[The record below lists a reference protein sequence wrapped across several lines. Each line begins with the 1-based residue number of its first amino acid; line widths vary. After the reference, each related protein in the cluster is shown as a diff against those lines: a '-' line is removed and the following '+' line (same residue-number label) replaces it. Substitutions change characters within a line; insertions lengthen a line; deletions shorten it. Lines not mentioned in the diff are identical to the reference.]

1 MFAALSAAKRCLL
14 GVLAV
19 VLFAALAVPAG
30 LAVDGSG
37 PSASG
42 HANLLIADEKQTFS
56 FHVQQM
62 PDGTYEGTFQVKS
75 RGQEITAHGVLDCL
89 RIVGNTAHVSGVITK
104 SDGLGGLT
112 YVLFT
117 VVDNGEG
124 ANAPPDLWSDV
135 FIFGAPVSCNVAA
148 LPPVNPVDEGD
159 FQVKP

>member
-1 MFAALSAAKRCLL
+1 MFAALSAAKRCWL

-19 VLFAALAVPAG
+19 VFFATLAVPAG
-30 LAVDGSG
+30 LAIDGGG

-62 PDGTYEGTFQVKS
+62 PDGTYQGTFQVKS
-75 RGQEITAHGVLDCL
+75 RGQDITAHGVLDCL
-89 RIVGNTAHVSGVITK
+89 RIVGNTAHVSGVIT
-104 SDGLGGLT
+104 SGPIFGGLT

-124 ANAPPDLWSDV
+124 AGAPPDLWSDV
-135 FIFGAPVSCNVAA
+135 FVFPAPVSCNVAA
-148 LPPVNPVDEGD
+148 APPVAPVDEGN